1 MSVSDL
7 YAWDVTDPAPLC
19 RAALAAVTA
28 QFTPKLLAGEEL
40 WIFGSVL
47 RSLEGG
53 DRWPL
58 DIDVC
63 VISETRTE
71 PDHAMRE
78 AAGSVATEI
87 GLAVDL
93 FVLHPTSQ
101 SVDSIVR
108 AGGRRLA

>member
-7 YAWDVTDPAPLC
+7 YAWDVTNPAPLC
-19 RAALAAVTA
+19 RAALVAVTE
-28 QFTPKLLAGEEL
+28 QFTPELDAGEEL

-47 RSLEGG
+47 RVLEGG
-53 DRWPL
+53 NRWPL
-58 DIDVC
+58 DVDVC
-63 VISETRTE
+63 VISETRGQ
-71 PDHAMRE
+71 PDDAMRE
-78 AAGSVATEI
+78 AAGRVATEV

-93 FVLHPTSQ
+93 FVLHPTAQ